1 MKTFTLR
8 DILNNTLTVTFDQG
22 LGRDLIRITGNVGGD
37 VQSVVLTWHE
47 ALKLVQILKVE
58 ASNE

>member
-22 LGRDLIRITGNVGGD
+22 LGHDPIRITGNVGGN
-37 VQSVVLTWHE
+37 VQSVTLTWHE
-47 ALKLVQILKVE
+47 ALKLIQILKVE
-58 ASNE
+58 ATND

>member
-22 LGRDLIRITGNVGGD
+22 LGHDHIRITGNVGGN
-37 VQSVVLTWHE
+37 VQSVTLTWHE
-47 ALKLVQILKVE
+47 ALKLIQILKVE
-58 ASNE
+58 ATND